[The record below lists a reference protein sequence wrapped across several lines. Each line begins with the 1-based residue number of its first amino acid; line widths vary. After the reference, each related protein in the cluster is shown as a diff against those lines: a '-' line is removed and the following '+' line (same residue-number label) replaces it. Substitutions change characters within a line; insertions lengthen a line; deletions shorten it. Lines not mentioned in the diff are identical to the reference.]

1 MLFGEVV
8 NDEMVLSDI
17 GRVAQEGS
25 LSLPRHFS
33 TIELDAFVIMPNHM
47 HGIVLILDNDSPTV
61 GAKHLLPKFVLTQD
75 SMANASP
82 LQHANSRRDGTKSGS
97 LSAIVQNY
105 KSIITRKINRMRGLI
120 GKTVW
125 QRNFHERVIRNQRE
139 LEAKRDYI
147 ANNPMQWALDAEN
160 RDHPR

>member
-8 NDEMVLSDI
+8 NDEMVLSDF
-17 GRVAQEGS
+17 GHVVQDGW
-25 LSLPRHFS
+25 LQLTRHFQNV
-33 TIELDAFVIMPNHM
+33 ELDAFVIMPNHM
-47 HGIVLILDNDSPTV
+47 HGILLIMDQGESSV
-61 GAKHLLPKFVLTQD
+61 GAKHWPPKRVSMQN

-82 LQHANSRRDGTKSGS
+82 LHHDGTKSGS

-105 KSIITRKINRMRGLI
+105 KSVTTRKINQLRGLS

-125 QRNFHERVIRNQRE
+125 QRNYHERIIRNQRE
-139 LEAKRDYI
+139 LEAKRSYI

-160 RDHPR
+160 PYHL